1 MAAKDDAA
9 RQRWVDGVGA
19 DFRHAA
25 RALTRNRAFGTVAV
39 LVLAASVAANTLIFF
54 MLEGV
59 VLRPLPYAA
68 PERLVRIYDAS
79 ERQPKFPVSI
89 GRYLDYRA
97 NAQSLDGIALY
108 TGQDVQ
114 LSGVDGGSQQLVGVA
129 ITSDYFSVLGQTP
142 ILGRA
147 FTDDDLRRN
156 VRHAILS
163 HRLWQDRFRSDR
175 SIVGQTIRLDR
186 EAWTIVG
193 VAPPGFQHVGGE
205 YRSPLQGE
213 TVDIWLPLAV
223 DLSERALWAF
233 HYCNAIAR
241 VRAGFSETHARDEVG
256 RLAAATVQR
265 QPQFGVW
272 QARMESLLGE
282 VTGRSRQVVWLLAA
296 AGAIVLLV
304 ACANIAG
311 LAVARAGA
319 RRQELALRRALGAN
333 RWRLI
338 RVGLAENLIVG
349 FAGAIVGLVLAAAA
363 LPLLRALLP
372 ADFPRAHEIALTWS
386 GALFAT
392 GIAIATVV
400 VAGLLPSVGGEAL
413 TSSQTRTTAGR
424 ESRHR
429 RTVLVVGEVALA
441 GVLCAGGLFLLRSY
455 LEIGAREHGF
465 TPEGALTF
473 RLIVPSPAKPEP
485 NYFAR
490 IQENIRTR
498 IAEIPGVRAAGA
510 STNLPWSGY
519 DENTGFGI
527 VGREPDGVSGPS
539 ARFQAA
545 SPGYFEAAGMRLL
558 GGRFFDRTRDV
569 AGQPLTVVVNDALAQ
584 RYFPGG
590 TAVGSLVDLWGARRQ
605 IVGVVTAI
613 KDFPADL
620 EAKPAFWFPL
630 GQVEFNATFFVV
642 RTDGLDPATL
652 ASSVSAAVHA
662 VDPDLPLADVRT
674 LAARAAGALA
684 SRRFALWLFQGFA
697 VLALALAAAGI
708 YGLLAY
714 LVRQRR
720 KELGIRV
727 ALGATRADLRS
738 MILGDGLK
746 MAAAGALG
754 SLLLIPVGG
763 WLIQGFLF
771 NVRAF
776 DLVTIFAA
784 PTLLLIVCFLASL
797 APAFSATRSDPAVA
811 LRED

>member
-1 MAAKDDAA
+1 MPTN
-9 RQRWVDGVGA
+9 GIGA

-25 RALTRNRAFGTVAV
+25 RALLRNRGFGTVAV

-59 VLRPLPYAA
+59 VLRPLPYAS
-68 PERLVRIYDAS
+68 PGRLVRIYDAN
-79 ERQPKFPVSI
+79 ERQPKFPVAL
-89 GRYLDYRA
+89 GHYLDYRA
-97 NAQSLDGIALY
+97 NAKSLDGIALY
-108 TGQDVQ
+108 TGRDVQ

-129 ITSDYFSVLGQTP
+129 ITSDYFSVLGKAP
-142 ILGRA
+142 LLGRA

-163 HRLWQDRFRSDR
+163 HRLWQDRFQSDR
-175 SIVGQTIRLDR
+175 SVVGKAIRLDR

-213 TVDIWLPLAV
+213 SVDIWLPLALDV
-223 DLSERALWAF
+223 SERGLWAF

-241 VRAGFSETHARDEVG
+241 VREGFSEAQARDELG
-256 RLAAATVQR
+256 RLAAASAQR
-265 QPQFGVW
+265 RPQFGAW
-272 QARMESLLGE
+272 RARMESLLGE
-282 VTGRSRQVVWLLAA
+282 VTGRSRQVVWLLVA

-319 RRQELALRRALGAN
+319 RRQELSLRRALGAN

-338 RVGLAENLIVG
+338 RVGLAENLLVG
-349 FAGAIVGLVLAAAA
+349 VAGAIVGLLLAGAA
-363 LPLLRALLP
+363 LPLLQTLLP
-372 ADFPRAHEIALTWS
+372 ADFPRAHEIVLTWS

-392 GIAIATVV
+392 GIAIVTVV
-400 VAGLLPSVGGEAL
+400 VAGLLPAVGGEAL
-413 TSSQTRTTAGR
+413 VSSQTRATAGR
-424 ESRHR
+424 DSRRR
-429 RTVLVVGEVALA
+429 RTALVVGEVALA

-465 TPEGALTF
+465 NPEGALTF
-473 RLIVPSPAKPEP
+473 RLIVPGSAKPEP

-490 IQENIRTR
+490 IQDNIRTR
-498 IAEIPGVRAAGA
+498 IAEIPGVRAVGA

-519 DENTGFGI
+519 DENTSFGI
-527 VGREPDGVSGPS
+527 VGRDAEGDNGPS

-545 SPGYFEAAGMRLL
+545 SAGYFEAAGMRLAA
-558 GGRFFDRTRDV
+558 GRLFESTRDV
-569 AGQPLTVVVNDALAQ
+569 AGQPLTVVVNDALAEK
-584 RYFPGG
+584 YFPTGN
-590 TAVGSLVDLWGARRQ
+590 AVGSLVDLWGERRQ

-620 EAKPAFWFPL
+620 DAKPAFWFPL
-630 GQVEFNATFFVV
+630 GQVEFNNTFFVV
-642 RTDGLDPATL
+642 RTDGVDPATL
-652 ASSVSAAVHA
+652 TSSVAAAVHA
-662 VDPDLPLADVRT
+662 VDPELPLADVRT
-674 LAARAAGALA
+674 LEARAAGALA
-684 SRRFALWLFQGFA
+684 SRRFALWLFQAFA
-697 VLALALAAAGI
+697 VLALVLAAAGI

-746 MAAAGALG
+746 MAVAGALC
-754 SLLLIPVGG
+754 SLLLIPLGG
-763 WLIQGFLF
+763 WLLQGFLY
-771 NVRAF
+771 NVKAF
-776 DLVTIFAA
+776 DVVTIAAA
-784 PTLLLIVCFLASL
+784 PTVLLIVCFLASL
-797 APAFSATRSDPAVA
+797 APAISATRSDPAVA